1 MKTTD
6 PTQNLIV
13 ALISAIREREGTP
26 TKTKLLKFLYL
37 ADLASYRATGET
49 VTSFDWIFFHYG
61 PWTYEYDQI
70 LSEMPHLIS
79 RERVPLSQDEGEA
92 EIFGT
97 SEVVDLEEV
106 LPSYEAVHELTLAL
120 DAFAN
125 RSLAEILDYV
135 YFETEPMEGAI
146 RDTELDFSKIEV
158 GKRIRSY
165 RPSQSAAAQFR
176 IKEVRQQF
184 RSMQADRK
192 VIAPLAP
199 NYDDDYFELM
209 EQLDSED

>member
-13 ALISAIREREGTP
+13 ALINAIRERGGSP

-37 ADLASYRATGET
+37 ADLSSYRAAGKT
-49 VTSFDWIFFHYG
+49 VTGFDWIFFHYG
-61 PWTYEYDQI
+61 PWTYEYDQV
-70 LSEMPHLIS
+70 LSEMQHLIS
-79 RERVPLSQDEGEA
+79 SERVPLLQDEGEA
-92 EIFGT
+92 EIFET

-106 LPSYEAVHELTLAL
+106 LPSYEAVHELDLAL

-135 YFETEPMEGAI
+135 YFETEPMEDAI
-146 RDTELDFSKIEV
+146 RDSELDFSKVEV
-158 GKRIRSY
+158 GRRVRSY
-165 RPSQSAAAQFR
+165 RPSQSAATRLR
-176 IKEVRQQF
+176 INEVSQQF

-192 VIAPLAP
+192 VITPLAP
-199 NYDDDYFELM
+199 NYDDDYFEFM
-209 EQLDSED
+209 GQLDSEG